1 MKIALLE
8 CIYRGTGS
16 TVIYPCINNSAELP
30 TYACIHDSLL
40 LSRTRMMEPNA
51 PMHHVPIYT
60 MVVTQLEASWTMNT
74 RHRIGELF
82 LARRPS
88 SSWEMV
94 TSHKNIN
101 NMCTVSCALLA
112 WCCCS
117 SNSSSIST
125 HSSHDN
131 VCIDTLYFTMHRSL
145 WRQEFLRFK

>member
-1 MKIALLE
+1 
-8 CIYRGTGS
+8 
-16 TVIYPCINNSAELP
+16 
-30 TYACIHDSLL
+30 
-40 LSRTRMMEPNA
+40 
-51 PMHHVPIYT
+51 

-74 RHRIGELF
+74 RHRIRELF

-101 NMCTVSCALLA
+101 NMCTVSLS
-112 WCCCS
+112 S

-131 VCIDTLYFTMHRSL
+131 VWYYYMHRHFVLYHAPIVMETGS
-145 WRQEFLRFK
+145 EFLRFK